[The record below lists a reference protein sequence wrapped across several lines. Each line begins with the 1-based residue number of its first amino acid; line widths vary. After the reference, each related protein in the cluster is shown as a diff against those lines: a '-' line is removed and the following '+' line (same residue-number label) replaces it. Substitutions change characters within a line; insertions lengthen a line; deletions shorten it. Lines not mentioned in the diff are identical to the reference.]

1 MARKVQVLLV
11 DDLDGTDLG
20 ENGETLAFGV
30 AGERYEIDLSHA
42 NAEKF
47 RTQMGQYVQAARNV
61 TRVGNRGG
69 GATRRATGATRGA
82 SSDETKAARA
92 WLIEQGILTAESRG
106 RISQDNWEK
115 YHARG
120 QMTTASVATA
130 TGEAAKAAKDRSA
143 ATTEKPAAG
152 GTAETAQ
159 TPDKAPRGNSTTPA
173 KAAAKGTTTPA
184 TAGVAS

>member
-20 ENGETLAFGV
+20 EEGETLAFAVGS
-30 AGERYEIDLSHA
+30 ERYEIDLSHA

-47 RTQMGQYVQAARNV
+47 RTQMGQYTKAARNV
-61 TRVGNRGG
+61 TRIGSRGTG
-69 GATRRATGATRGA
+69 TTRRATTGATRGG

-115 YHARG
+115 YRARN
-120 QMTTASVATA
+120 QQSIPAQAPKAATA
-130 TGEAAKAAKDRSA
+130 EKAATS
-143 ATTEKPAAG
+143 

-159 TPDKAPRGNSTTPA
+159 TADKTPRGNSTTPA
-173 KAAAKGTTTPA
+173 KASAGTSGTPGESKAKTGGLAKLLP
-184 TAGVAS
+184 GGH